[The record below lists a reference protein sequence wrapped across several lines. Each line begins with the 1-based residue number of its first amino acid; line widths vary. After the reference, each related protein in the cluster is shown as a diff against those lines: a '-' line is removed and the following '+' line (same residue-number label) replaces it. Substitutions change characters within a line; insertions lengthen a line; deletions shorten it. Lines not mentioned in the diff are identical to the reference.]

1 MDKKQP
7 ILNKISMGYTSS
19 HFLKAKLAAT
29 NKITTTAV
37 EIGINQFNGFE
48 IENKIQRDTK

>member
-1 MDKKQP
+1 MDKKQT
-7 ILNKISMGYTSS
+7 ILKKISMGYTSS

-29 NKITTTAV
+29 NKIPTTAV